1 MKCKNHA
8 FSELKIYSKYLILT
22 KMCNLEIP
30 GLGAHD
36 DPRNSRSTNSG
47 SWDCSHYIVVM
58 LRLYCKCLT
67 FYES

>member
-47 SWDCSHYIVVM
+47 SCDCSHYRSDVAFVLQMFDI
-58 LRLYCKCLT
+58 L
-67 FYES
+67 